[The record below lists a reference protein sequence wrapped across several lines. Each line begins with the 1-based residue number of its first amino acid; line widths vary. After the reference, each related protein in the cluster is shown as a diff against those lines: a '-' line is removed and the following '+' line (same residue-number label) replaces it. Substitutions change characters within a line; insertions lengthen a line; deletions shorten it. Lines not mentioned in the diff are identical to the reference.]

1 MISREDVWTDVR
13 IGCSCYWRLQAVFF
27 KRDKL
32 RYDKISMS
40 GGGSAK
46 VHVQNRLYVPDPFVV
61 RETRRSLFKV
71 GMIFFALSLDGM
83 KSRFWMNIT
92 FHWSESQVKNPIAN
106 FLFVLLKG
114 MTSQTIGLNIGF
126 MPFLLKPVTSCV
138 LLHVSQ
144 TPTSVNTIVMLR
156 AWGLW
161 LVLTMLSYEASEE
174 KLKADQSIF
183 GMTDSWTKKKD
194 PWLVFKSS
202 LRIDMIQPVYW
213 DGIEVLRVMKMSQ

>member
-1 MISREDVWTDVR
+1 MSELTLESDAVATGVCKQFSSRGTNWDT
-13 IGCSCYWRLQAVFF
+13 I
-27 KRDKL
+27 
-32 RYDKISMS
+32 RYPCQ

-83 KSRFWMNIT
+83 KSRFWMKIT
-92 FHWSESQVKNPIAN
+92 FHWCESQVKNPIAN

-144 TPTSVNTIVMLR
+144 TPTSVTIVMLR

-174 KLKADQSIF
+174 KLKADQSLEWR
-183 GMTDSWTKKKD
+183 TVEPKKG
-194 PWLVFKSS
+194 PLVGF
-202 LRIDMIQPVYW
+202 
-213 DGIEVLRVMKMSQ
+213 

>member
-1 MISREDVWTDVR
+1 MISREDVWTDIR

-83 KSRFWMNIT
+83 KSRFWMKIT

-138 LLHVSQ
+138 LRPS
-144 TPTSVNTIVMLR
+144 SC
-156 AWGLW
+156 WGLGACGW
-161 LVLTMLSYEASEE
+161 FWPCSPMKRVKRSWRQTNQSLEWRTVEPKKGPLVG
-174 KLKADQSIF
+174 F
-183 GMTDSWTKKKD
+183 
-194 PWLVFKSS
+194 
-202 LRIDMIQPVYW
+202 
-213 DGIEVLRVMKMSQ
+213 

>member
-83 KSRFWMNIT
+83 KSRFWMKIT
-92 FHWSESQVKNPIAN
+92 FHWSESQVNNRIAN

-144 TPTSVNTIVMLR
+144 TPTSVTIVMLR

-174 KLKADQSIF
+174 KLKADQSLEWR
-183 GMTDSWTKKKD
+183 TVEPKKRT
-194 PWLVFKSS
+194 PGWFLNR
-202 LRIDMIQPVYW
+202 LCA
-213 DGIEVLRVMKMSQ
+213 

>member
-13 IGCSCYWRLQAVFF
+13 IGCSRYWCWQVLF

-32 RYDKISMS
+32 RYDEISMS

-71 GMIFFALSLDGM
+71 GMIFFALSLDEQDDSLIP
-83 KSRFWMNIT
+83 SR
-92 FHWSESQVKNPIAN
+92 NPISN

-114 MTSQTIGLNIGF
+114 MTSQTIGFNIGF

-174 KLKADQSIF
+174 KLKADQSLEWLTAEPKKRTF
-183 GMTDSWTKKKD
+183 G
-194 PWLVFKSS
+194 WLF
-202 LRIDMIQPVYW
+202 
-213 DGIEVLRVMKMSQ
+213 

>member
-1 MISREDVWTDVR
+1 MISREDVWTDVW
-13 IGCSCYWRLQAVFF
+13 IGCSCYWCLQVFF

-83 KSRFWMNIT
+83 KSRFWMKIT
-92 FHWSESQVKNPIAN
+92 FHWSESQVEILFPI
-106 FLFVLLKG
+106 FCLSFWREWHHKPLVL
-114 MTSQTIGLNIGF
+114 TSN

-144 TPTSVNTIVMLR
+144 TPTSVNPTP
-156 AWGLW
+156 WGRRDHGHVEGLGLVVGSDHALLW
-161 LVLTMLSYEASEE
+161 SEWRKVE
-174 KLKADQSIF
+174 GRPIF
-183 GMTDSWTKKKD
+183 GMTDSWAKKKD
-194 PWLVFKSS
+194 LWLVVLNCLCSMH
-202 LRIDMIQPVYW
+202 IAMIQPKFW
-213 DGIEVLRVMKMSQ
+213 DGIEV